1 MKKIKK
7 FSQILNESK
16 ESVVNEGLAEDL
28 LQKFGY
34 KDVSE
39 LKNRKKVMTKLE
51 SLLRE
56 LQEDEKEEEE
66 SEEEVNIDVNVEIED
81 EEKKS
86 NKEDEDED
94 EESVSEEGDELDL
107 DLDLG
112 GEEDTTE
119 EPEKEEEPEK
129 SEKELDK
136 EIKDIGSEESEEDTD
151 KKQKGKKILSFDEF
165 VSDKV
170 EESVD
175 TNDRFYNLSEIVEKY
190 KDTNE
195 GMLCEKCGKV
205 HEGACEAYE
214 KLEGHAKKMKEDGA
228 SDEEIKKMHPEVS
241 DKDLNEAKIN
251 SDKEFEE
258 YATTVLKKAF
268 GSEFDEAKAKET
280 IDGLK
285 SKYKDDY
292 GAMIGA
298 LTSGLGE

>member
-1 MKKIKK
+1 MKRIKK
-7 FSQILNESK
+7 FSQLLNESK
-16 ESVVNEGLAEDL
+16 ESVNEGIVEDL
-28 LQKFGY
+28 VGKLGY
-34 KDVSE
+34 KNMKEV
-39 LKNRKKVMTKLE
+39 KKQKDLLSKLE
-51 SLLRE
+51 SIA
-56 LQEDEKEEEE
+56 K
-66 SEEEVNIDVNVEIED
+66 EVNKR
-81 EEKKS
+81 EKIL
-86 NKEDEDED
+86 
-94 EESVSEEGDELDL
+94 SEEGGEEGDLDLDL

-112 GEEDTTE
+112 GDDAAAE
-119 EPEKEEEPEK
+119 EPKKEEPKKEEEPKK
-129 SEKELDK
+129 SEEEIDKEL
-136 EIKDIGSEESEEDTD
+136 KDVASDEKDSEEKVSKGDD
-151 KKQKGKKILSFDEF
+151 KKSKRILSFDEF

-170 EESVD
+170 EESID
-175 TNDRFYNLSEIVEKY
+175 SNDRFYNLSEIVEKY